1 MKELG
6 QMCMVRMK
14 KYRFYRGEVGK
25 TAPSLLNRDFHA
37 EKPNQKRTADITEFF
52 PFGRKLYLPP
62 ILDLYNGE
70 IISCAISEWTDF
82 EQITKMLNKAFEKV
96 PDNSR
101 LILHLHQGW
110 QYQNGRYQRRL
121 SDKGIGQSMSRKGNC
136 LDNADKHYFFKY
148 GGMADKHKCIGTQ
161 KPQQYHSDI

>member
-1 MKELG
+1 MHGKDEKISFLP
-6 QMCMVRMK
+6 R
-14 KYRFYRGEVGK
+14 RGWKNSSQSAEQGFPCGK
-25 TAPSLLNRDFHA
+25 TESETDSRYH
-37 EKPNQKRTADITEFF
+37 RVS

-62 ILDLYNGE
+62 LLDLYNGGT
-70 IISCAISEWTDF
+70 ISCALSEWTDF